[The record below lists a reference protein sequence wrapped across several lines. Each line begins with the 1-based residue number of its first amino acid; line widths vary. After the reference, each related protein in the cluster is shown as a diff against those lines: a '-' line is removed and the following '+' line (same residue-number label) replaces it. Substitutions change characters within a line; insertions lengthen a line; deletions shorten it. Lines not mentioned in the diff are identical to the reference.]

1 MNNALVVRCSVPLDV
16 AVLSV
21 LLDDRGD
28 TIARFGGDDG
38 GALRDGNAL
47 LGLILGLIA
56 RCVRRIG

>member
-1 MNNALVVRCSVPLDV
+1 MQCAAGRGRAVRI
-16 AVLSV
+16 A
-21 LLDDRGD
+21 DDRGD
-28 TIARFGGDDG
+28 MIARFGGDDG